1 MALIVQSPT
10 SPVSNANSYQSLVDA
25 RALAAEQGFVLPT
38 DDTEAEVALI
48 KARRYVD
55 GYEPQMCGNR
65 ATTAQ
70 NTSYPRTGVYIRCN
84 LVLSDEF
91 PQELLIAQIV
101 AAEASGKGVDLSGGV
116 DDGRSIASE
125 KVDVIQVSY
134 FDNGKTGSSVTL
146 PEFQSTIQPLLCSSS
161 SGAQFTTYRI

>member
-1 MALIVQSPT
+1 MALIVQDPAN
-10 SPVSNANSYQSLVDA
+10 PVNNANSYQSLVDA

-38 DDTEAEVALI
+38 DDTEAETALI

-55 GYEPQMCGNR
+55 SYESQMCGTR
-65 ATTAQ
+65 TTTTQ
-70 NTSYPRTGVYIRCN
+70 NTSFPRTGVYIRCN
-84 LVLSDEF
+84 LVPSDSF
-91 PQELLIAQIV
+91 PQELLIAQLV

-134 FDNGKTGSSVTL
+134 HDNGKTGTEVRLS
-146 PEFQSTIQPLLCSSS
+146 EFESTIKPLLCGST
-161 SGAQFTTYRI
+161 SGAQFTVYRV